1 MHVDQYEGLF
11 IRLAALMMGVFA
23 TAVVI
28 AVFGLGIQLP
38 GAVEQI
44 GRRSGSRPYEK
55 RNCRLPAPLRAPP
68 MASRAGPAAV
78 AAKAMRVRTTGT
90 PNPTSTLVQKWAASV
105 VNGQTVLSTSE
116 AGGSVTFTF
125 ERVYTPAELAVMAE
139 EALEWVNTLAD
150 PENPPLDVARY
161 NRLHPTFHKA
171 VL

>member
-1 MHVDQYEGLF
+1 MLVRALKLQLTEGQTL
-11 IRLAALMMGVFA
+11 IAALN
-23 TAVVI
+23 
-28 AVFGLGIQLP
+28 GL
-38 GAVEQI
+38 V
-44 GRRSGSRPYEK
+44 
-55 RNCRLPAPLRAPP
+55 
-68 MASRAGPAAV
+68 
-78 AAKAMRVRTTGT
+78 
-90 PNPTSTLVQKWAASV
+90 VQKWAASV

-125 ERVYTPAELAVMAE
+125 ERAYTPAELAVMAE